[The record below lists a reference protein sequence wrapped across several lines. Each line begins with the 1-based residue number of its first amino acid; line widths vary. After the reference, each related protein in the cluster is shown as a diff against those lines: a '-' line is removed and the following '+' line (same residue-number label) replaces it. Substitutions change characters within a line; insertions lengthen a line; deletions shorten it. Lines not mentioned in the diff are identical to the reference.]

1 MVGSLILYSSNCAG
15 YGKAV
20 IGGKET
26 QGTLPSEQ
34 GEENWSEYQFDQTAK
49 IREKENKKETTNENN
64 QSM

>member
-1 MVGSLILYSSNCAG
+1 MVGSVISCSRNCAG

-20 IGGKET
+20 MGGKET

-34 GEENWSEYQFDQTAK
+34 GEENWSEYQYDQSAK